1 MAENRIYLVTGAA
14 GFLGSNICVQLLE
27 QGKKVRAL
35 VLPNDKSAKYIP
47 EAVEVVLGNL
57 CDEESLEPFFA
68 VPDGMTSVVIHCA
81 SMVTVN
87 PQYSQL
93 LMNVN
98 VEGTRNIIT
107 KCLAHPECKKLVYVS
122 STGAIPEAPMGTRI
136 KEVDKFEPCDPEKVV
151 GAYSQSKA
159 MATQMVLD
167 SVKVMGLNASVVHPS
182 GILGPLDHAVG
193 ETTGTLIKIIKGEM
207 PIGMQGSFNLCDVRD
222 LAAGCIAAVDR
233 GRKGECY
240 ILANEEV
247 TLKDLCH
254 MLHEECSCQEIKF
267 YLPLNIADKI
277 AGVME
282 KQAEKSGKP
291 PIMTTFSVYNLA
303 RNNSFD
309 YSKAA
314 QELGYTTRPYTET
327 IRDEVAWLKAEGL
340 I

>member
-107 KCLAHPECKKLVYVS
+107 KCLAHPECEKLVYVS

-222 LAAGCIAAVDR
+222 LAAGCIAAVDK

>member
-27 QGKKVRAL
+27 QDKKVRAL
-35 VLPNDKSAKYIP
+35 ALPNDKSAKYIP

-57 CDEESLEPFFA
+57 CDKESLEPFFA